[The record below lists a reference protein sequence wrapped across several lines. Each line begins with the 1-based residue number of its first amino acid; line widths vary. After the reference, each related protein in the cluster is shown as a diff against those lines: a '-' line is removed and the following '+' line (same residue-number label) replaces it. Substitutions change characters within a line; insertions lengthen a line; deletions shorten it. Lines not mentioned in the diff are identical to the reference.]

1 MSSLGD
7 ILCFSLYFKGPKGR
21 LYSFLVWATLEMCCY
36 GIMTVKSDSTNQRA
50 VSYWPGPMRDESGP
64 VWCAACSQQAS
75 SGVQAGDAIPD
86 SGRKVRRTTPEV
98 KKYSSTSCS
107 SLFSPVHSITGPSYL
122 ISRYKDIWCL
132 RWNSGHHYISDE
144 FQHALDNMKEK
155 SIYTFLLKSWK
166 LSLLYLKV
174 PRKLKIYVQYLSF

>member
-1 MSSLGD
+1 MSHTWDVLLWHNDSIVRFDQSEGRILLTWTNERREWPSLV
-7 ILCFSLYFKGPKGR
+7 CSLQPPSLQWSAG
-21 LYSFLVWATLEMCCY
+21 W
-36 GIMTVKSDSTNQRA
+36 
-50 VSYWPGPMRDESGP
+50 
-64 VWCAACSQQAS
+64 WCNPWQW
-75 SGVQAGDAIPD
+75 
-86 SGRKVRRTTPEV
+86 RKVRRTTLEV

-107 SLFSPVHSITGPSYL
+107 SLFSSISGPSYI

-166 LSLLYLKV
+166 LSLLYLQV
-174 PRKLKIYVQYLSF
+174 PRKLYIYVKYLSF